1 MPSID
6 YWMPTYDFA
15 ECHEIRTRT
24 ATESVYQAIRA
35 ADFGR
40 HSIFKLLLG
49 LRALPH
55 LLLNPS
61 NAGQTASGLTHSSKL
76 TLDLFFRN
84 GFVMLEERQGQEMVI
99 GLTGRFWRPTGGI
112 VRTDPAEFR
121 LPTPEGA
128 VKAAWNFTVR
138 RATDG
143 SCLLTTEN
151 RIWCPDTASRRWFRA
166 YWTVIRPFSG
176 LLRRIML
183 REIRKTAEK
192 QANGSYQEMAL

>member
-1 MPSID
+1 MLSID

-15 ECHEIRTRT
+15 ECHEIRTR
-24 ATESVYQAIRA
+24 AAPEGVYQAIRA

-55 LLLNPS
+55 LLLNPPK
-61 NAGQTASGLTHSSKL
+61 AGQMASGLTPESKL
-76 TLDLFFRN
+76 TLDLFFQN

-112 VRTDPAEFR
+112 VRTDPSEFR
-121 LPTPEGA
+121 APAPERA
-128 VKAAWNFTVR
+128 AKAAWNFTVR
-138 RATDG
+138 RAADN
-143 SCLLTTEN
+143 SSLLTTET

-166 YWTVIRPFSG
+166 YWTLIRPFSG

-183 REIRKTAEK
+183 KEIQKTAEK
-192 QANGSYQEMAL
+192 QANGSSQEIAL